1 MELSDDVSL
10 KKLLEA
16 GTKEKKRINVL
27 AGGGSQAA
35 EMEME
40 RLCKI
45 MGRLESIKQKLL
57 RLQTDKAKHSNKSHL
72 FQRSVIYVPIAELR
86 ERV

>member
-1 MELSDDVSL
+1 MEFSDDVSL

-16 GTKEKKRINVL
+16 RTRERKRVNVV
-27 AGGGSQAA
+27 AGDERQAA

-45 MGRLESIKQKLL
+45 MGRLESIKQKMP
-57 RLQTDKAKHSNKSHL
+57 RLKNDRAKHSNKSHL
-72 FQRSVIYVPIAELR
+72 SQRSVIYVPIAELR
-86 ERV
+86 EKV